1 MPSSLQLGSKP
12 PIMASPEE
20 LVAKATKSGA
30 APSADGV
37 EVVDAGLQELR
48 DAIAGRFTVTTA
60 PVPAYALTAG

>member
-1 MPSSLQLGSKP
+1 
-12 PIMASPEE
+12 MASPEE